1 MKDAAL
7 FSPSSGSV
15 NVSKAFDA
23 SFGDIPD
30 KTVIADP
37 LGAITGERGFDA
49 RPDLRKAYENEYRAI
64 DEYMVDG
71 GSFRGAMGQVAT
83 AKGLNV
89 GDYQLPTY
97 PLEDLT
103 RLIQRNT
110 PFRDMLP
117 KIARNS
123 NTVEQDSVTSLAQPQ
138 IGGERDVPAD
148 QDDSYQPKT
157 QSMTYYRIKGSVS
170 GPMNLASAG
179 FRNSMGTE
187 QQNKSQ
193 AMAHFGENLAL
204 NADPTAGTTDGSIND
219 ERAYTGVR
227 ILAKDNS
234 QDRQPSAGAGSTIA
248 PEMVRE
254 NHRLAVENGGNPNT
268 TVHIT
273 DLKTITD
280 LKNALDDHDPVE
292 IQGGPTGTINL
303 GARSVMVDG
312 QPVMHSD
319 FMPNTAYD
327 ATANPEGRNLLTV
340 DMRFHGVHD
349 LSSTVMETLAKTQ
362 DADEFFLKRY
372 STMLQDAGAHE
383 YTSLL
388 TGLA

>member
-1 MKDAAL
+1 MTDAAL
-7 FSPSSGSV
+7 FSPSSGTV

-23 SFGDIPD
+23 AFGDIPD

-37 LGAITGERGFDA
+37 LGAVTGERGFDA
-49 RPDLRKAYENEYRAI
+49 RPGLRKAYDSEYRAI
-64 DEYMVDG
+64 DEYMQDG
-71 GSFRGAMGQVAT
+71 GSFRGAMGQVAA

-103 RLIQRNT
+103 RLTQRNT
-110 PFRDMLP
+110 PVWDMMP

-123 NTVEQDSVTSLAQPQ
+123 NTVEQDSVTDLAQPQ

-148 QDDSYQPKT
+148 QDDTYQPKT

-170 GPMNLASAG
+170 GPMNLASSG

-193 AMAHFGENLAL
+193 AMAHFGENLVL
-204 NADPTAGTTDGSIND
+204 NANPTTGTTDGSITD
-219 ERAYTGVR
+219 ERGYKGIR
-227 ILAKDNS
+227 QLAKDNS
-234 QDRQPSAGAGSTIA
+234 AARQPDAGAGSTIT

-254 NHRLAVENGGNPNT
+254 NHRRAVENGGNANT
-268 TVHIT
+268 TIHVT

-280 LKNALDDHDPVE
+280 LKNALDNHDPVV
-292 IQGGPTGTINL
+292 IQGGPTGEINL
-303 GARSVMVDG
+303 GARSVMIDG
-312 QPVMHSD
+312 QPVVHSD
-319 FMPNTAYD
+319 FMPNTDYG
-327 ATANPEGRNLLTV
+327 TANTEGRNLLTM
-340 DMRFHGVHD
+340 DMRFHAVHD

-383 YTSLL
+383 YTCLLRSL
-388 TGLA
+388 A